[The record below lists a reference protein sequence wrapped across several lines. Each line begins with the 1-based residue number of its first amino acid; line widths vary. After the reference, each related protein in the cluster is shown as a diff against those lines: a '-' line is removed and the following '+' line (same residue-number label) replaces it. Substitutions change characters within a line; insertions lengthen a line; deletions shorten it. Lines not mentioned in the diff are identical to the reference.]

1 MKLRN
6 KPISALFAWILVS
19 AMLMSMLPISV
30 FAIEHAHDYTYSYTY
45 IDGSKQHYGACSCG
59 EVSTT
64 PADCVYPDDVP
75 AWDMSPGETREGKRT
90 WECTLCQGEWQETV
104 PAHKCTHN
112 NIWEP
117 DEDRNFY
124 HCTYC
129 TYPGCGGW
137 MGEEHTDFMTGW
149 VHEDATTLKDSCT
162 RCGYFRTTTVES
174 SFVTVEAK
182 SATCATA
189 GNIKFYICEH
199 CGKYFSDETCQ
210 KQYTPAEVFINPTPH
225 NYVDGVCT
233 ECGAK
238 VTSARQFLK

>member
-1 MKLRN
+1 MKT
-6 KPISALFAWILVS
+6 KKIIALFLML
-19 AMLMSMLPISV
+19 AMLIGIMPMSV
-30 FAIEHAHDYTYSYTY
+30 FAVEHVHDYTHSYTY
-45 IDGSKQHYGACSCG
+45 IDGSKQHYGVCSCG

-64 PADCVYPDDVP
+64 PADCVYSDDVP
-75 AWDMSPGETREGKRT
+75 AWNMSPSETREGKRT
-90 WECTLCQGEWQETV
+90 WKCTLCEGKWEETV

-112 NIWEP
+112 NMWEP
-117 DEDRNFY
+117 DEDDNFY

-137 MGEEHTDFMTGW
+137 MGERHTDFMTGW

-199 CGKYFSDETCQ
+199 CGKYFADET
-210 KQYTPAEVFINPTPH
+210 
-225 NYVDGVCT
+225 
-233 ECGAK
+233 
-238 VTSARQFLK
+238 